1 MGDSKG
7 ILSAAS
13 RVDKSDEM
21 TVETMGDPMAAS
33 RDARMVVTMVVV
45 LVSRLAVMKDKIK
58 VASRINTWVVK
69 TVND

>member
-1 MGDSKG
+1 LGDSKG